1 MTNYWKPSTAFRGL
15 TIGAGRFFGRFAQ
28 YGATLLL
35 AGFLAV
41 PAAGQ
46 QDWSRP
52 DAVPL
57 FWDLQRRTEKPDTSS
72 LRLIRFV
79 TDDNYPPFGFQ
90 TADGGLTGFNVDL
103 ARAICEELAL
113 PCTIQARR
121 FDTILP
127 AIETGEA
134 DAAIASIAITPEAR
148 KRVDFTSPYYR
159 TPARFAA
166 TRNSAPAQM
175 RPSTLEG
182 RTVGVVNS
190 TAHAAYLA
198 RYFSTAKVRTYPNIA
213 ALLDAL
219 KSNEVNIVFADG
231 ISLAVWLNGTASG
244 NCCEFRDG
252 AFTES
257 AYFGEGAGI
266 AINNRNIQLRLAL
279 NYALVRLAERGVYAD
294 LYLKYFPVGFY

>member
-1 MTNYWKPSTAFRGL
+1 M
-15 TIGAGRFFGRFAQ
+15 TIGKA
-28 YGATLLL
+28 L
-35 AGFLAV
+35 ARAFLAAV
-41 PAAGQ
+41 FAALAMGSNLPPALAQ
-46 QDWSRP
+46 QQGWTRP

-57 FWDLQRRTEKPDTSS
+57 FWDLQRRTEKPDTSA

-90 TADGGLTGFNVDL
+90 TPDGGLTGFNVDL
-103 ARAICEELAL
+103 ARAICDELAI

-127 AIETGEA
+127 AIEQGEA

-148 KRVDFTSPYYR
+148 KRVDFTSAYYR

-166 TRNSAPAQM
+166 TRKSAPPQM
-175 RPSTLEG
+175 RAATLEG
-182 RTVGVVNS
+182 RTVGVVAS
-190 TAHAAYLA
+190 TAHEAYLA
-198 RYFSTAKVRTYPNIA
+198 KYFPTAKIRTFPNVA
-213 ALLDAL
+213 ALLAAL
-219 KSNEVNIVFADG
+219 KANDVNIVFADG
-231 ISLAVWLNGTASG
+231 ITLAIWLNGTSSG

-252 AFTES
+252 PFTES

-266 AINNRNIQLRLAL
+266 AINGKNVQLRLAL